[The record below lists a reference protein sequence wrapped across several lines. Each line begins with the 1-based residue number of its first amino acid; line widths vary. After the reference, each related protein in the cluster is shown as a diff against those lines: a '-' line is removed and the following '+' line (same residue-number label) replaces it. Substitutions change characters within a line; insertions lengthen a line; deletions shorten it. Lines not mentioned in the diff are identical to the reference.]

1 MGEYANSRRDVL
13 TRVRAVE
20 NALFLVGVNR
30 VGRER
35 SISFPGRS
43 IVVDPLGMVIARR
56 RGSEGIMTVE
66 VDLDDIPRI
75 RRTVTYFSDRTPNLD
90 ASLIAF
96 EKQGA
101 A

>member
-1 MGEYANSRRDVL
+1 
-13 TRVRAVE
+13 
-20 NALFLVGVNR
+20 
-30 VGRER
+30 
-35 SISFPGRS
+35 
-43 IVVDPLGMVIARR
+43 
-56 RGSEGIMTVE
+56 MTVE